1 MLAEKFLLLLETL
14 LSRVVDDKPSTV
26 ISIPAAF
33 PNSPQSANVGCNAF
47 ASANDQSRRDTLISA
62 HSPY

>member
-1 MLAEKFLLLLETL
+1 MIAEKFLLLLETL

-33 PNSPQSANVGCNAF
+33 PNSPNPLTSAVTPP
-47 ASANDQSRRDTLISA
+47 RRQMISLAETL
-62 HSPY
+62 